1 MSKITLIYN
10 ARLLDESMDTPGAVL
25 VMDAKIRS
33 VFQGYYTN
41 SETLEKMARAVL
53 AEDGLEEKCPIELFN
68 AHGLTLTPA
77 FIDMHVHL
85 RYPGQ
90 TQKEDLSSGLHAAA
104 AGGYGTIV
112 AMPNTKP
119 VVSSIEMA
127 MKIEREAAAI
137 GLTHLFQTVSLTR
150 DFEGTDTSHLDFIE
164 KKYVP
169 VITEDGRDVPTSG
182 VMLEAMTKA
191 AEKGIIVS
199 CHSEDMTLGP
209 LAKPFRA
216 EALEIMKDVGLSAW
230 GTGDED
236 FDADDEE
243 NAEALDRID
252 LALTKANEI
261 LALAED
267 VATVRNIMLAKQ
279 ADCRVH
285 IAHVSTAVSINAVR
299 EAKNELYDDEADYNA
314 DEADAAYQAFEDGE
328 KYSPVPNPRAGE
340 NGGFGV
346 SCEVTPH
353 HLALCGTDEPYI
365 RALVNPPLRSE
376 DDRVALLEALRDGT
390 VDVISTDHAPH
401 TLEDKAGGAPG
412 FTGLETAYA
421 VCNSVLVKD
430 NQFNPRRLSQ
440 LMSAQPARLLGLQKG
455 VLRPGYDA
463 DLTLLDPDE
472 EWIVDSRTFYSKG
485 KATPFEGRRL
495 TGRVKNLF
503 IDGRLVFE
511 S

>member
-1 MSKITLIYN
+1 MSRVVLIYN

-25 VMDAKIRS
+25 VMDGKIRS

-41 SETLEKMARAVL
+41 SETLEKMAHTVL
-53 AEDGLEEKCPIELFN
+53 AEDGLDEKTPIELHN
-68 AHGLTLTPA
+68 ARGLTLTPA

-85 RYPGQ
+85 RYPGL
-90 TQKEDLSSGLHAAA
+90 TEKEDLNSGLHAAA
-104 AGGYGTIV
+104 AGGFGTIV

-137 GLTHLFQTVSLTR
+137 GLTHLFQTVSLTK
-150 DFEGTDTSHLDFIE
+150 DFEGTDTSHLDFVD

-169 VITEDGRDVPTSG
+169 VVSEDGRDVPTSG

-191 AEKGIIVS
+191 AEKGLIVS

-209 LAKPFRA
+209 LAKPFRS
-216 EALEIMKDVGLSAW
+216 EALENMKGIGLSAW
-230 GTGDED
+230 GTGDDEIDED
-236 FDADDEE
+236 DDET
-243 NAEALDRID
+243 AEALDQID
-252 LALTKANEI
+252 LALTKANDI

-267 VATVRNIMLAKQ
+267 VATVRNIMLAKE

-285 IAHVSTAVSINAVR
+285 IAHVSTAVSINAIR
-299 EAKNELYDDEADYNA
+299 EAKNELYDEQADYNA
-314 DEADAAYQAFEDGE
+314 DEADAAYQAFENGE
-328 KYSPVPNPRAGE
+328 KFTATEKTER
-340 NGGFGV
+340 GFSV

-376 DDRVALLEALRDGT
+376 EDRVALLEALRDGT

-401 TLEDKAGGAPG
+401 TFDDKAAGAPG
-412 FTGLETAYA
+412 FTGLETAYG

-440 LMSAQPARLLGLQKG
+440 LMSASPARLLGLHKG
-455 VLRPGYDA
+455 LLKAGYDA
-463 DLTLLDPDE
+463 DLTIVDPDE
-472 EWIVDSRTFYSKG
+472 EWIVDSTQFYSKG
-485 KATPFEGRRL
+485 KATPFEGRTL

-511 S
+511 KE

>member
-1 MSKITLIYN
+1 MSKVVLIYN

-25 VMDAKIRS
+25 VMDGKIRS

-41 SETLEKMARAVL
+41 SETLEKMARSVL
-53 AEDGLEEKCPIELFN
+53 AEDGLEEKTPLELHN

-90 TQKEDLSSGLHAAA
+90 TQKEDLNSGLHAAA

-137 GLTHLFQTVSLTR
+137 GLTHLFQTVSLTK
-150 DFEGTDTSHLDFIE
+150 DFEGSDTSHLDFVE

-169 VITEDGRDVPTSG
+169 VVSEDGRDVPTSDI
-182 VMLEAMTKA
+182 MLEAMTKA
-191 AEKGIIVS
+191 AEKGLIVS

-209 LAKPFRA
+209 TAKPFRS
-216 EALEIMKDVGLSAW
+216 EALEIMKGVGLSAW

-236 FDADDEE
+236 FDPDDEE
-243 NAEALDRID
+243 NAEALNRID

-279 ADCRVH
+279 ADCHVH
-285 IAHVSTAVSINAVR
+285 IAHVSTAVSMNAIR
-299 EAKNELYDDEADYNA
+299 EAKNELYDEEADYNA
-314 DEADAAYQAFEDGE
+314 DEADAAYQAFEEGE
-328 KYSPVPNPRAGE
+328 KYSPAPNPRTIG
-340 NGGFGV
+340 NGGFSI

-376 DDRVALLEALRDGT
+376 DDRLALIEALRDGT
-390 VDVISTDHAPH
+390 ADVISTDHAPH
-401 TLEDKAGGAPG
+401 TADDKAGGAPG

-440 LMSAQPARLLGLQKG
+440 LMSAAPARLLGLQKG
-455 VLRPGYDA
+455 LLRSGYDA
-463 DLTLLDPDE
+463 DLTIVDPDE
-472 EWIVDSRTFYSKG
+472 EWVVDSSKFYSKG
-485 KATPFEGRRL
+485 KATPFEGRTV
-495 TGRVKNLF
+495 TGKVKFLF

>member
-1 MSKITLIYN
+1 MSRVVLIFN

-25 VMDAKIRS
+25 VADGKIRS

-41 SETLEKMARAVL
+41 SETLEKMARSVL
-53 AEDGLEEKCPIELFN
+53 AEDGLEEKTPIELHN

-85 RYPGQ
+85 RYPGL
-90 TQKEDLSSGLHAAA
+90 TQKEDLNSGLHAAA

-127 MKIEREAAAI
+127 MQIEREAAAI
-137 GLTHLFQTVSLTR
+137 GLTHLFQTVSLTK
-150 DFEGTDTSHLDFIE
+150 DFEGTDTSHLDFVE
-164 KKYVP
+164 KQYVP
-169 VITEDGRDVPTSG
+169 VVSEDGRDVPTSG

-191 AEKGIIVS
+191 GEKGLIVS

-209 LAKPFRA
+209 MAKPFRS
-216 EALEIMKDVGLSAW
+216 EALEIMKEIGLSAW

-252 LALTKANEI
+252 LALTKANDI

-267 VATVRNIMLAKQ
+267 VATVRNIMLAKE
-279 ADCRVH
+279 ADCHVH

-299 EAKNELYDDEADYNA
+299 DAKNELYDEEMDYNA
-314 DEADAAYQAFEDGE
+314 DEADAAYQSFEDGE
-328 KYSPVPNPRAGE
+328 KFAPTERGE
-340 NGGFGV
+340 KGFAV

-365 RALVNPPLRSE
+365 RALVNLPLRSE

-390 VDVISTDHAPH
+390 VDVIATDHAPH
-401 TLEDKAGGAPG
+401 TFDDKAAGAPG
-412 FTGLETAYA
+412 FTGLETAYG

-440 LMSAQPARLLGLQKG
+440 LMSAAPARLLGLHKG
-455 VLRPGYDA
+455 LLKAGYDA
-463 DLTLLDPDE
+463 DLTIVDPDE
-472 EWIVDSRTFYSKG
+472 EWTVDSRTFYSKG
-485 KATPFEGRRL
+485 KATPFEGRTL
-495 TGRVKNLF
+495 TGKVKFLF

-511 S
+511 N

>member
-1 MSKITLIYN
+1 MSRVVLIFN

-25 VMDAKIRS
+25 VTDGKIRS

-41 SETLEKMARAVL
+41 SETLEKMARSVL
-53 AEDGLEEKCPIELFN
+53 AEDGLDEKTSIELHN

-90 TQKEDLSSGLHAAA
+90 TQKEDLNSGLHAAA

-112 AMPNTKP
+112 AMPNTNP

-137 GLTHLFQTVSLTR
+137 GLTHLFQTVSLTK
-150 DFEGTDTSHLDFIE
+150 DFEGKDTSHLDFVE
-164 KKYVP
+164 KSYVP
-169 VITEDGRDVPTSG
+169 VVSEDGRDVPTSG

-191 AEKGIIVS
+191 GEKGLIVS

-209 LAKPFRA
+209 LAKPFRQ
-216 EALEIMKDVGLSAW
+216 EALGIMKEIGLSAW

-236 FDADDEE
+236 FDSDDEE

-267 VATVRNIMLAKQ
+267 VATVRNIMLAKE
-279 ADCRVH
+279 ADCHVH

-299 EAKNELYDDEADYNA
+299 DAKNELYDEEMDYNA

-328 KYSPVPNPRAGE
+328 KFAPTSKGE
-340 NGGFGV
+340 KGFAV

-401 TLEDKAGGAPG
+401 TFEDKAAGAPG
-412 FTGLETAYA
+412 FTGLETAYG

-430 NQFNPRRLSQ
+430 CQFNPRRLSQ
-440 LMSAQPARLLGLQKG
+440 LMSAAPARLLGLHKG
-455 VLRPGYDA
+455 LLKAGYDA
-463 DLTLLDPDE
+463 DLTMLDPDE
-472 EWIVDSRTFYSKG
+472 EWVVDSSKFYSKG
-485 KATPFEGRRL
+485 KATPFEGRTL
-495 TGRVKNLF
+495 TGKVKFLF

>member
-10 ARLLDESMDTPGAVL
+10 ARLLDENMDTPGAVL

-41 SETLEKMARAVL
+41 SETLEKMARAVI

-127 MKIEREAAAI
+127 MKIEREAVAI

-216 EALEIMKDVGLSAW
+216 EALEIMKNVGLSAW

-472 EWIVDSRTFYSKG
+472 EWTVDSSKFFSKG

-495 TGRVKNLF
+495 TGRVKDLF

>member
-25 VMDAKIRS
+25 VMDGKIRS

-41 SETLEKMARAVL
+41 SETLEKMARSVL
-53 AEDGLEEKCPIELFN
+53 MEDGFEENCQIELHN
-68 AHGLTLTPA
+68 ARGLTLTPA

-85 RYPGQ
+85 RYPGL
-90 TQKEDLSSGLHAAA
+90 TEKEDLSSGLHAAA

-150 DFEGTDTSHLDFIE
+150 DFGGSDTSHLDFVE

-169 VITEDGRDVPTSG
+169 VVSEDGRDVPTSD

-191 AEKGIIVS
+191 AEKGLIVS

-209 LAKPFRA
+209 TAKPFRQ
-216 EALEIMKDVGLSAW
+216 EALEIMKEVGLSAW
-230 GTGDED
+230 GTGDDD
-236 FDADDEE
+236 FDAEDEE

-267 VATVRNIMLAKQ
+267 IATVRNIMLAKE
-279 ADCRVH
+279 ADCHVH

-299 EAKNELYDDEADYNA
+299 DAKNELYDEEMNYNA

-328 KYSPVPNPRAGE
+328 RFAPTEKAER
-340 NGGFGV
+340 GFSV

-390 VDVISTDHAPH
+390 VDVIATDHAPH

-421 VCNSVLVKD
+421 VCNTVLVKD

-440 LMSAQPARLLGLQKG
+440 LMSAAPARLLGLHKG
-455 VLRPGYDA
+455 LLKAGYDA
-463 DLTLLDPDE
+463 DLTIVDPDE
-472 EWIVDSRTFYSKG
+472 EWTVDSRTFYSKG

-495 TGRVKNLF
+495 TGRVKDLF

>member
-1 MSKITLIYN
+1 
-10 ARLLDESMDTPGAVL
+10 
-25 VMDAKIRS
+25 
-33 VFQGYYTN
+33 
-41 SETLEKMARAVL
+41 
-53 AEDGLEEKCPIELFN
+53 
-68 AHGLTLTPA
+68 
-77 FIDMHVHL
+77 
-85 RYPGQ
+85 
-90 TQKEDLSSGLHAAA
+90 
-104 AGGYGTIV
+104 
-112 AMPNTKP
+112 
-119 VVSSIEMA
+119 
-127 MKIEREAAAI
+127 
-137 GLTHLFQTVSLTR
+137 
-150 DFEGTDTSHLDFIE
+150 
-164 KKYVP
+164 
-169 VITEDGRDVPTSG
+169 
-182 VMLEAMTKA
+182 
-191 AEKGIIVS
+191 
-199 CHSEDMTLGP
+199 
-209 LAKPFRA
+209 
-216 EALEIMKDVGLSAW
+216 
-230 GTGDED
+230 
-236 FDADDEE
+236 
-243 NAEALDRID
+243 DRID

-279 ADCRVH
+279 ADCHVH

-314 DEADAAYQAFEDGE
+314 DEADAAYQAFEEGE
-328 KYSPVPNPRAGE
+328 KYQPVPNPRTTT
-340 NGGFGV
+340 NGGFSV

-401 TLEDKAGGAPG
+401 TLDDKAAGAPG

-455 VLRPGYDA
+455 ILRPGYDA

-472 EWIVDSRTFYSKG
+472 EWTVDSRLFYSKG
-485 KATPFEGRRL
+485 KATPFEGRTL
-495 TGRVKNLF
+495 SGKVKYLF

>member
-1 MSKITLIYN
+1 MSKVVLIYN

-25 VMDAKIRS
+25 VMDGKIRS

-41 SETLEKMARAVL
+41 SETLEKMARSVL
-53 AEDGLEEKCPIELFN
+53 SEDGLEEKTPIELHN

-112 AMPNTKP
+112 AMPNTNP

-150 DFEGTDTSHLDFIE
+150 EFGGSDTSHLDFVE

-169 VITEDGRDVPTSG
+169 VVTEDGRDVPTSE

-191 AEKGIIVS
+191 AEKGLIVS

-209 LAKPFRA
+209 TAKPFRQ

-230 GTGDED
+230 GTGDDD
-236 FDADDEE
+236 FDEDDEE

-279 ADCRVH
+279 ADCHVH
-285 IAHVSTAVSINAVR
+285 IAHVSTAVSMNAIR
-299 EAKNELYDDEADYNA
+299 EAKNELYDEEADYNA

-328 KYSPVPNPRAGE
+328 KYSPAPNPRTVG
-340 NGGFGV
+340 NGGFSI

-376 DDRVALLEALRDGT
+376 DDRVALIEALRDGT
-390 VDVISTDHAPH
+390 ADVISTDHAPH
-401 TLEDKAGGAPG
+401 TADDKAAGAPG

-440 LMSAQPARLLGLQKG
+440 LMSAAPARLLGLQKG
-455 VLRPGYDA
+455 LLRPGYDA

-472 EWIVDSRTFYSKG
+472 EWTVDSSKFYSKG
-485 KATPFEGRRL
+485 KATPFEGRTV
-495 TGRVKNLF
+495 TGKVKFLF

>member
-1 MSKITLIYN
+1 MSKVVLIYN

-25 VMDAKIRS
+25 VMDGKIRS

-41 SETLEKMARAVL
+41 SETLEKMARSVL
-53 AEDGLEEKCPIELFN
+53 AEDGLEEKTPLELHN

-90 TQKEDLSSGLHAAA
+90 TQKEDLNSGLHAAA

-137 GLTHLFQTVSLTR
+137 GLTHLFQTVSLTK
-150 DFEGTDTSHLDFIE
+150 DFEGSDTSHLDFVE

-169 VITEDGRDVPTSG
+169 VVSEDGRDVPTSDI
-182 VMLEAMTKA
+182 MLEAMTKA
-191 AEKGIIVS
+191 AEKGLIVS

-209 LAKPFRA
+209 TAKPFRS
-216 EALEIMKDVGLSAW
+216 EALEIMRGVGLSAW
-230 GTGDED
+230 GTGDEA
-236 FDADDEE
+236 FDPDDED
-243 NAEALDRID
+243 NAEALNRID

-279 ADCRVH
+279 ADCHVH
-285 IAHVSTAVSINAVR
+285 IAHVSTAVSMNAIR
-299 EAKNELYDDEADYNA
+299 EAKNELYDEEADYNA
-314 DEADAAYQAFEDGE
+314 DEADAAYQAFEEGE
-328 KYSPVPNPRAGE
+328 KYSPAPNPRTIG
-340 NGGFGV
+340 NGGFSI

-353 HLALCGTDEPYI
+353 HLALCGSDEPYI

-376 DDRVALLEALRDGT
+376 DDRLALIEALRDGT
-390 VDVISTDHAPH
+390 ADVISTDHAPH
-401 TLEDKAGGAPG
+401 TADDKAGGAPG

-440 LMSAQPARLLGLQKG
+440 LMSAAPARLLGLQKG
-455 VLRPGYDA
+455 LLRSGYDA
-463 DLTLLDPDE
+463 DLTIVDPDE
-472 EWIVDSRTFYSKG
+472 EWVVDSSKFYSKG
-485 KATPFEGRRL
+485 KATPFEGRTV
-495 TGRVKNLF
+495 TGKVKFLF

>member
-1 MSKITLIYN
+1 MSRVVLIFN

-25 VMDAKIRS
+25 VTDGKIRS

-41 SETLEKMARAVL
+41 SETLEKMARSVL
-53 AEDGLEEKCPIELFN
+53 SEDGLEEKTPIELHN

-90 TQKEDLSSGLHAAA
+90 TQKEDLNSGLHAAA

-112 AMPNTKP
+112 AMPNTNP

-150 DFEGTDTSHLDFIE
+150 DFGGEDTSHLDFVE

-169 VITEDGRDVPTSG
+169 VVTEDGRDVPTSG

-191 AEKGIIVS
+191 GEKGLIVS

-209 LAKPFRA
+209 MAKPFRA
-216 EALEIMKDVGLSAW
+216 EALEIMKGVGLSAW

-236 FDADDEE
+236 FDEDDEE

-252 LALTKANEI
+252 LALTKANDI

-267 VATVRNIMLAKQ
+267 LATVRNIMLAKE
-279 ADCRVH
+279 ADCHVH
-285 IAHVSTAVSINAVR
+285 IAHVSTAVSINAIR
-299 EAKNELYDDEADYNA
+299 EAKNELYDEEADYNA
-314 DEADAAYQAFEDGE
+314 DEADAAYQAFEEGE
-328 KYSPVPNPRAGE
+328 KFTPSPKTKK
-340 NGGFGV
+340 GFSV

-353 HLALCGTDEPYI
+353 HLALCGSDEPYI

-401 TLEDKAGGAPG
+401 TLDDKAAGAPG

-440 LMSAQPARLLGLQKG
+440 LMSAAPARLLGLQKG
-455 VLRPGYDA
+455 LLHPGYDA

-472 EWIVDSRTFYSKG
+472 EWTVDSSKFYSKG
-485 KATPFEGRRL
+485 KATPFEGRTV
-495 TGRVKNLF
+495 TGKVKFLF

>member
-1 MSKITLIYN
+1 MSRVVLIFN

-25 VMDAKIRS
+25 VMDGKIRS

-41 SETLEKMARAVL
+41 SETLEKMARSVL
-53 AEDGLEEKCPIELFN
+53 AEDGLDEKTSIELHN

-90 TQKEDLSSGLHAAA
+90 TQKEDLNSGLHAAA

-112 AMPNTKP
+112 AMPNTNP

-137 GLTHLFQTVSLTR
+137 GLTHLFQTVSLTK
-150 DFEGTDTSHLDFIE
+150 DFEGKDTSHLDFVE
-164 KKYVP
+164 KSYVP
-169 VITEDGRDVPTSG
+169 VVSEDGRDVPTSG

-191 AEKGIIVS
+191 GEKGLIVS

-209 LAKPFRA
+209 LAKPFRQ
-216 EALEIMKDVGLSAW
+216 EALGIMKEIGLSAW
-230 GTGDED
+230 GTGDDD

-267 VATVRNIMLAKQ
+267 VATVRNIMLAKE
-279 ADCRVH
+279 ADCHVH

-299 EAKNELYDDEADYNA
+299 DAKNELYDEEMDYNA

-328 KYSPVPNPRAGE
+328 KFAPTSKGE
-340 NGGFGV
+340 KGFAV

-401 TLEDKAGGAPG
+401 TFEDKAAGAPG
-412 FTGLETAYA
+412 FTGLETAYG

-430 NQFNPRRLSQ
+430 CQFNPRRLSQ
-440 LMSAQPARLLGLQKG
+440 LMSAAPARLLGLHKG
-455 VLRPGYDA
+455 LLKAGYDA
-463 DLTLLDPDE
+463 DLTMLDPDE
-472 EWIVDSRTFYSKG
+472 EWVVDSSKFYSKG
-485 KATPFEGRRL
+485 KATPFEGRTL
-495 TGRVKNLF
+495 TGKVKFLF

>member
-25 VMDAKIRS
+25 VMDGKIRS

-41 SETLEKMARAVL
+41 SETLEKMARSVL
-53 AEDGLEEKCPIELFN
+53 MEDGFEENCQIELHN
-68 AHGLTLTPA
+68 ARGLTLTPA

-85 RYPGQ
+85 RYPGL
-90 TQKEDLSSGLHAAA
+90 TEKEDLSSGLHAAA

-150 DFEGTDTSHLDFIE
+150 DFGGTDTSHLDFVE

-169 VITEDGRDVPTSG
+169 VVSEDGRDVPTSD

-191 AEKGIIVS
+191 AEKGLIVS

-209 LAKPFRA
+209 TAKPFRQ
-216 EALEIMKDVGLSAW
+216 EALEIMKEVGLSAW
-230 GTGDED
+230 GTGDDD
-236 FDADDEE
+236 FDAEDEE

-267 VATVRNIMLAKQ
+267 VATVRNIMLAKE
-279 ADCRVH
+279 ADCHVH

-299 EAKNELYDDEADYNA
+299 DAKNELYDEEMDYNA

-328 KYSPVPNPRAGE
+328 RFAPTEKAER
-340 NGGFGV
+340 GFSV

-390 VDVISTDHAPH
+390 VDVIATDHAPH

-421 VCNSVLVKD
+421 VCNTVLVKD

-440 LMSAQPARLLGLQKG
+440 LMSAAPARLLGLHKG
-455 VLRPGYDA
+455 LLKAGYDA
-463 DLTLLDPDE
+463 DLTIVDPDE
-472 EWIVDSRTFYSKG
+472 EWTVDSRTFYSKG

-495 TGRVKNLF
+495 TGRVKDLF

>member
-25 VMDAKIRS
+25 VMDGKIRS

-41 SETLEKMARAVL
+41 SETLEKMARSVL
-53 AEDGLEEKCPIELFN
+53 AEDGLEEKTPLELHN

-90 TQKEDLSSGLHAAA
+90 TQKEDLNSGLHAAA

-137 GLTHLFQTVSLTR
+137 GLTHLFQTVSLTK
-150 DFEGTDTSHLDFIE
+150 DFEGSDTSHLDFVE

-169 VITEDGRDVPTSG
+169 VVSEDGRDVPTSDI
-182 VMLEAMTKA
+182 MLEAMTKA
-191 AEKGIIVS
+191 AEKGLIVS

-209 LAKPFRA
+209 TAKPFRS
-216 EALEIMKDVGLSAW
+216 EALEIMKGVGLSAW
-230 GTGDED
+230 GTGDEA
-236 FDADDEE
+236 FDPDDED
-243 NAEALDRID
+243 NAEALNRID

-279 ADCRVH
+279 ADCHVH
-285 IAHVSTAVSINAVR
+285 IAHVSTAVSMNAIR
-299 EAKNELYDDEADYNA
+299 EAKNELYDEEADYNA
-314 DEADAAYQAFEDGE
+314 DEADAAYQAFEEGE
-328 KYSPVPNPRAGE
+328 KYSPAPNPRTIG
-340 NGGFGV
+340 NGGFSI

-376 DDRVALLEALRDGT
+376 DDRLALIEALRDGT
-390 VDVISTDHAPH
+390 ADVISTDHAPH
-401 TLEDKAGGAPG
+401 TADDKAGGAPG

-440 LMSAQPARLLGLQKG
+440 LMSAAPARLLGLQKG
-455 VLRPGYDA
+455 LLRSGYDA
-463 DLTLLDPDE
+463 DLTIVDPDE
-472 EWIVDSRTFYSKG
+472 EWVVDSSKFYSKG
-485 KATPFEGRRL
+485 KATPFEGRTV
-495 TGRVKNLF
+495 TGKVKFLF